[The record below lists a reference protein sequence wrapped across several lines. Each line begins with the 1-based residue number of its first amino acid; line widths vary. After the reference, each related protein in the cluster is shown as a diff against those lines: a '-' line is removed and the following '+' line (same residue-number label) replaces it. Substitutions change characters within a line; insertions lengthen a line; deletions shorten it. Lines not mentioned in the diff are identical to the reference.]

1 MASISKD
8 VLIESSAE
16 DVWAV
21 VGDFATG
28 PSRMAPGFVAD
39 TRVEADHRVVT
50 FANGTAVR
58 ERLVTV
64 DHDARRIVYSVVGG
78 SVEPDHDNASMQVV
92 AEGERRCR
100 LVWVR
105 DVLPDGLAAPMAESM
120 ALGLA
125 ATKRAFDDT
134 RDTGA

>member
-1 MASISKD
+1 M
-8 VLIESSAE
+8 
-16 DVWAV
+16 
-21 VGDFATG
+21 
-28 PSRMAPGFVAD
+28 
-39 TRVEADHRVVT
+39 
-50 FANGTAVR
+50 
-58 ERLVTV
+58 
-64 DHDARRIVYSVVGG
+64 
-78 SVEPDHDNASMQVV
+78 EPDHDNASMQVV